1 MEKLT
6 LRIKADASGKYK
18 TIDVLKQIKASC
30 KAVVFPDKTL
40 EKTCLADLHLN
51 NKKAIKGI
59 TQGISETWNSEIMEY
74 IERNFTL
81 IFE

>member
-18 TIDVLKQIKASC
+18 TIDVLKQIKALC

-40 EKTCLADLHLN
+40 EETCLADLRLN
-51 NKKAIKGI
+51 DKKAIKGI
-59 TQGISETWNSEIMEY
+59 TEGFPETWNSETMEY

>member
-18 TIDVLKQIKASC
+18 IIDVLKQIKASC

-40 EKTCLADLHLN
+40 EETCLADLRLN
-51 NKKAIKGI
+51 GKKAIKGI
-59 TQGISETWNSEIMEY
+59 TEGVYGTWNNEIMGY